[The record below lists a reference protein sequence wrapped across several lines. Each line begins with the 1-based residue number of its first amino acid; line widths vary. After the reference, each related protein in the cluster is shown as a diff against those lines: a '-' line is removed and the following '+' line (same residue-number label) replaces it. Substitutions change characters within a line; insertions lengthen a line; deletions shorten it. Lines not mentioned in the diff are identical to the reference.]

1 MYEARFENSKGQ
13 TFFFGYS
20 HGNIFDIEGLTG
32 QDLNVAMSQ
41 GFNQIGETVENI
53 SIGSKLL
60 EIKGRIL
67 GDATQEKRNMLAV
80 FAPFESGRLIFE
92 DKYFIECSVK
102 YTPLITPEKQDPR
115 FELVLVAPYPYWQK
129 LTAESHTVGGWKPM
143 FSFPVNYGEPHIFGI
158 EATGAFINA
167 YNSGE
172 VEAYYRLEF
181 YAKGEVK
188 NPEVINVRTQEF
200 IRINTTLYNGDKIVI
215 YRKGGKLIVEKE
227 SAGIVEDAFN
237 LLDEDSDLLSMHVGD
252 NILKATASK
261 NDTLL
266 LTTLVFNAAV
276 VGVYE
281 GI

>member
-1 MYEARFENSKGQ
+1 MYQARFENSKGQ
-13 TFFFGYS
+13 VFFFGYN

-53 SIGSKLL
+53 SVGSKLL
-60 EIKGRIL
+60 EIKGRLL
-67 GDATQEKRNMLAV
+67 GEATQEKRNMLAV

-102 YTPLITPEKQDPR
+102 YAPIITVEKEDPK
-115 FELVLVAPYPYWQK
+115 FELVLVAPYPFWKK
-129 LTAESHTVGGWKPM
+129 LQVENHVVGGWKPM

-158 EATGAFINA
+158 EAAGAFINA

-172 VEAYYRLEF
+172 VDVFYRLEF

-188 NPEVINVRTQEF
+188 NPEVINVKTQEY
-200 IRINTTLYNGDKIVI
+200 IKLNTTLYNGDKVFI
-215 YRKGGKLIVEKE
+215 YRKNSRLIVEKE
-227 SAGIVEDAFN
+227 IAGITEDAFST
-237 LLDEDSDLLSMHVGD
+237 LDEDSNLLEMHVGD
-252 NILKATASK
+252 NILKATAEK
-261 NDTLL
+261 NDNLL
-266 LTTLVFNAAV
+266 VTTITFNIAA